1 MRLNFNIRN
10 LFFGGIEMEK
20 LSFIDALSTSYIRT
34 VEILGHEYSMDQ
46 NGIPCKAARESALQK
61 GCSINVNGPAEH
73 NSVLMFAFEMLCNK
87 KLKVGKLDN
96 SIVFASEWWRAVFTE
111 KDEFATITTDA
122 KPHEQGQVIGCALLL
137 WMLSQPQ
144 DTKDE
149 YLLSSD
155 HLLKSA
161 ASAFQSNVR
170 KIMEQ
175 NLLMFM
181 DAFYFESLPEVTE
194 AEICY
199 EDDENAVD
207 AFFDKRDLLEA
218 FACDIPAFSDN
229 GFIPAFP
236 EASADPKIEE
246 EQEQSVLYEQALR
259 GEFIL
264 PYPFADH
271 EDAEDIV
278 SHIPPRSLLEGFVPT
293 KEYVTNLKR
302 LRFILNKVVDR
313 LMEGQDYK
321 SAISGMACNMAWF
334 GKPGSGKS
342 FLADALGATL
352 GLPVYHVGCS
362 ANTEE
367 SDFGLKPIVGKSGLE
382 TAATPFWK
390 AYKYGGIVVL
400 EEPNLAKPGV
410 MMGALSQALEKPY
423 ILSEDGAHY
432 VQRHPL
438 CVIIAAFNP
447 GQAGT
452 TAQNCAFYNRFGFWE
467 EIEPVSEDE
476 RVQTILKMVREVPV
490 NENNKKTVRAF
501 YYVHED
507 LIQRL
512 AKMDGM
518 KTVSTVISNRS
529 IAAAARDF
537 LLFGNSFK
545 EAALSSMIRPIIGLV
560 QEMADEDTL
569 AEVAKNILDPIIA
582 KLEKGKNYKKDRV
595 AVV

>member
-1 MRLNFNIRN
+1 
-10 LFFGGIEMEK
+10 MEK
-20 LSFIDALSTSYIRT
+20 LTFVDALNTSSIRCLD
-34 VEILGHEYSMDQ
+34 ILGEEFSLDET
-46 NGIPCKAARESALQK
+46 GLPCKAARETALHK
-61 GCSINVNGPAEH
+61 GCSVNINAAADN
-73 NSVLMFAFEMLCNK
+73 NNVLLLGFEMLAGK
-87 KLKVGKLDN
+87 HLKVGQLDQ
-96 SIVFASEWWRAVFTE
+96 SIVFASDDWRAILSESPDGTCF
-111 KDEFATITTDA
+111 TTDA
-122 KPHEQGQVIGCALLL
+122 KPYEQGQIMGCGLLL
-137 WMLSQPQ
+137 WFLMLSQ
-144 DTKDE
+144 DEKDD
-149 YLLSSD
+149 YFLSSWQ
-155 HLLKSA
+155 LLKSA
-161 ASAFQSNVR
+161 AGAYQSRNR
-170 KIMEQ
+170 GTMRQ
-175 NLLMFM
+175 NLLMFC
-181 DAFYFESLPEVTE
+181 DAFYYEAMSELFKSTVNFEFDS
-194 AEICY
+194 
-199 EDDENAVD
+199 NATD
-207 AFFDKRDLLEA
+207 AFFDKKDLLEA
-218 FACDIPAFSDN
+218 FACDVPTFSDD
-229 GFIPAFP
+229 GFLPSFP
-236 EASADPKIEE
+236 ESTADAKETADKEKSA
-246 EQEQSVLYEQALR
+246 LYEKALR
-259 GEFIL
+259 GEYLL
-264 PYPFADH
+264 PYPFSDH

-278 SHIPPRSLLEGFVPT
+278 SHIPPRSILEGFVPT
-293 KEYVTNLKR
+293 KEYVSNLKR
-302 LRFILNKVVDR
+302 LGYILNKVVDR

-321 SAISGMACNMAWF
+321 SAINGMACNLAWF

-367 SDFGLKPIVGKSGLE
+367 SDFGKKPIVGKGGLE
-382 TAATPFWK
+382 TAPTPFWK

-452 TAQNCAFYNRFGFWE
+452 TAQNCAFYNRFNFWE

-476 RVQTILKMVREVPV
+476 RIQTILKMVRDVPV
-490 NENNKKTVRAF
+490 NENNKKAVRAF

-507 LIQRL
+507 LNRRL
-512 AKMDGM
+512 SGMDGM
-518 KTVSTVISNRS
+518 GTVSTVISNRS

-545 EAALSSMIRPIIGLV
+545 EAALSALIRPIIGLV

-569 AEVAKNILDPIIA
+569 SEVSKNILQPIIA